1 MIINISVAVSRLID
15 ECNIQTSLDLQA
27 MRARGVETANAVYDD
42 WVMTV
47 ENGEE
52 VYYALQDICADMAF
66 AMRTLLKTYSAG
78 RDIIS
83 VDVDDAYV
91 EANEGVILEGIM
103 RKYLKHSL
111 LAWWYANRDAD
122 LAEMNASKSA
132 ESLNN
137 LFTQCLPR
145 TATRVGHYF

>member
-1 MIINISVAVSRLID
+1 MIINVSVAVPRLID

-42 WVMTV
+42 WVMTE

-66 AMRTLLKTYSAG
+66 VMRTLLKTYSAG
-78 RDIIS
+78 RDVIS
-83 VDVDDAYV
+83 IDVDDAHV
-91 EANEGVILEGIM
+91 EANEGAILEGM
-103 RKYLKHSL
+103 LRKYLKHSL
-111 LAWWYANRDAD
+111 LTWWYINRDAT
-122 LAEMNASKSA
+122 LAEVNANNA
-132 ESLNN
+132 RNAIDN

-145 TATRVGHYF
+145 TGIHMGHYF

>member
-1 MIINISVAVSRLID
+1 MIINVSVAVSRLID

-42 WVMTV
+42 WVITQ

-111 LAWWYANRDAD
+111 LAWWYTYRDAD
-122 LAEMNASKSA
+122 LAEVNVSKSA
-132 ESLNN
+132 ASLNN

-145 TATRVGHYF
+145 TATSVGHYF

>member
-1 MIINISVAVSRLID
+1 
-15 ECNIQTSLDLQA
+15 